1 MPLFIMN
8 GGFAVSSSILWEA
21 GAHGGNWMSTVFV
34 TLMGNMCDCDRQE
47 LAVALHCFPQ
57 SPPERDIDRERETGG
72 RGIMRERDGKERKS
86 YISREIRSRQREEE
100 IEK

>member
-1 MPLFIMN
+1 MN

-47 LAVALHCFPQ
+47 LAAALHCFPQ
-57 SPPERDIDRERETGG
+57 SPPERDRERDWGRGNTRERE
-72 RGIMRERDGKERKS
+72 IEIEMGKKES
-86 YISREIRSRQREEE
+86 YISREIRRRERER
-100 IEK
+100 

>member
-57 SPPERDIDRERETGG
+57 SPPERDIDRERDWG
-72 RGIMRERDGKERKS
+72 RGIMREREREMGKKERVTFL
-86 YISREIRSRQREEE
+86 ERSEVERGR
-100 IEK
+100 KK